1 MLSGMEEAEPRT
13 PAPGRLGLLQEFVNS
28 VELPDGD
35 DELATAAA
43 ATRWLTAHHL
53 LLTRPLT
60 EKERKRLLDV
70 REGLRTVLMAHA
82 GAQVSSD
89 VTAALT
95 RQLNGA
101 ALRPVISESGA
112 SLVGAS
118 TGVAALLSSLAA
130 AIVEATVAGTWQRL
144 KVCRADSCRWAFYD
158 ASKNGRGAWCSMR
171 SCGSRHKARTYRQ
184 RRRERLSSSA

>member
-1 MLSGMEEAEPRT
+1 MLSAMEEPEPRL

-28 VELPDGD
+28 VELAEGD

-43 ATRWLTAHHL
+43 ATRWVSDHHTV
-53 LLTRPLT
+53 LTRPLT
-60 EKERKRLLDV
+60 EKERKHLVDV

-82 GAQVSSD
+82 GAHVGSD
-89 VTAALT
+89 VMAALT

-101 ALRPVISESGA
+101 TLRTVISASGA
-112 SLVGAS
+112 SLVGAPN
-118 TGVAALLSSLAA
+118 GMPALLSSLAA

-144 KVCRADSCRWAFYD
+144 KVCRDDTCRWAFYD

-171 SCGSRHKARTYRQ
+171 SCGSRHKARTYRIRQ
-184 RRRERLSSSA
+184 RERLSSGA

>member
-1 MLSGMEEAEPRT
+1 MLSGMEESEPRT

-43 ATRWLTAHHL
+43 ATRWLTNHHTV
-53 LLTRPLT
+53 LTRPLT
-60 EKERKRLLDV
+60 ETERKRLVDV

-82 GAQVSSD
+82 GAQIGSD
-89 VTAALT
+89 VRAALT

-112 SLVGAS
+112 SIVGVPN
-118 TGVAALLSSLAA
+118 GMAALLSSLAA
-130 AIVEATVAGTWQRL
+130 AIIEATVAGSWQRL
-144 KVCRADSCRWAFYD
+144 KVCREDTCRWAFYD

-184 RRRERLSSSA
+184 RQRERLSSGA